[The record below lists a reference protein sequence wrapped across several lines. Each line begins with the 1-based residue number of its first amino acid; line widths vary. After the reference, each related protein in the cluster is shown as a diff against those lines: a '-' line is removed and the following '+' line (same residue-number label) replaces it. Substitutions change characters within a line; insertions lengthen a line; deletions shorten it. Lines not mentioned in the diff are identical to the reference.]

1 MPNQFTGP
9 TVKNRIIRELLLE
22 FPNSSKANLG
32 KIAFERHPHLF
43 DNPETAR
50 TMIRTIT
57 GAMGGKNRKKTRN
70 IMEHKPQLPPSNCKE
85 REFQVLPKE
94 CSNILWLS
102 DVHIPNQDNEA
113 IELAVEYGK
122 KHDVN
127 CIVLGGDILDNTP
140 FTSHDAPPPGL
151 DDVRTWFQYARQFIE
166 YLKFQFPK
174 AKLYWIEGNHD
185 SWIKRYL
192 MKKAPILFSD
202 EYYHL
207 PQRMKLDELGV
218 KFFAEH
224 VVLMAGKLQMHHG
237 HTMIRGVFAPVNAA
251 RGLFLRVKSNA
262 IIGHVHTTS
271 HHVEKTLKGETIG
284 TWSVGCLCTLAPDY
298 DPHGTKH
305 NLGFAHI
312 LVEKNGDFKVNNI
325 AIHDGRII

>member
-1 MPNQFTGP
+1 
-9 TVKNRIIRELLLE
+9 
-22 FPNSSKANLG
+22 
-32 KIAFERHPHLF
+32 
-43 DNPETAR
+43 
-50 TMIRTIT
+50 
-57 GAMGGKNRKKTRN
+57 
-70 IMEHKPQLPPSNCKE
+70 
-85 REFQVLPKE
+85 
-94 CSNILWLS
+94 
-102 DVHIPNQDNEA
+102 
-113 IELAVEYGK
+113 
-122 KHDVN
+122 
-127 CIVLGGDILDNTP
+127 
-140 FTSHDAPPPGL
+140 
-151 DDVRTWFQYARQFIE
+151 
-166 YLKFQFPK
+166 
-174 AKLYWIEGNHD
+174 
-185 SWIKRYL
+185 

-312 LVEKNGDFKVNNI
+312 LVEKNGNFKVNNI
-325 AIHDGRII
+325 AIHEGRII